1 MNLTIVVPLY
11 EQKVGSRVRY
21 RIRFGAQ
28 LADGENIVSAT
39 CSVAPGGP
47 TVSTALSGSEVWV
60 YVSEL
65 VSGAEY
71 RVTVTPTTDATPS
84 QVLPYDLDVKGVA

>member
-1 MNLTIVVPLY
+1 MNLAIVVPLY

-39 CSVAPGGP
+39 CSIAPSGP
-47 TVSTALSGSEVWV
+47 TISVVLSGSEVWV
-60 YVSEL
+60 YVSGIAL
-65 VSGAEY
+65 GAEY
-71 RVTVTPTTDATPS
+71 RVTVTPTTDTIPS
-84 QVLPYDLDVKGVA
+84 QVLPYDLDVKGV